1 MKYAILPLTL
11 LTISCHNDDPGAGM
25 LLGRWNRIRFCGDLT
40 CSDATADNR
49 VRLTIDPRA
58 LTMFHND
65 TVFFSSVYTRRE
77 ITTPDHEKGYEIKLS
92 NGEVWRAVVQQDQL
106 RVTVDMFDSS
116 VYDRIR

>member
-1 MKYAILPLTL
+1 ME
-11 LTISCHNDDPGAGM
+11 
-25 LLGRWNRIRFCGDLT
+25 T
-40 CSDATADNR
+40 CLNVYPENR
-49 VRLTIDPRA
+49 VRLTIDPGA
-58 LTMFHND
+58 ITMFHND
-65 TVFFSSVYTRRE
+65 TVFFSGVYTRRE